1 LGLASGTKQYDV
13 QDLEAWLGSE
23 MTFNKACKTYEKF
36 TAHRLSADHIHE
48 TTNEIAN
55 YFDIVDVCPDKD
67 EIEAKVCSV

>member
-1 LGLASGTKQYDV
+1 
-13 QDLEAWLGSE
+13 
-23 MTFNKACKTYEKF
+23 MTFNRACKTYEKF

-55 YFDIVDVCPDKD
+55 YFDIVDVSPDKD